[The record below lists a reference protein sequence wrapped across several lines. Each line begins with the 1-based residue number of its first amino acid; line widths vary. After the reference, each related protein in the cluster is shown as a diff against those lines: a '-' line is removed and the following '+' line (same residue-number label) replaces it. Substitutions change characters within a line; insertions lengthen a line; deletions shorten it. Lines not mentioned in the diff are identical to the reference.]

1 MKMADEEN
9 SHGAAFVGAPETDE
23 PVAKRPKTGPV
34 TNCGFHPTEH
44 ESSSCISMDSEN
56 VEAVVNC
63 AQPAEKK
70 EAKPVMAVAQALA
83 AGRGGD
89 NNGLDGLGLPVSDPL
104 RPLGKKNESVVFA
117 LTHESAGMEKKT
129 LAARF
134 YFISS

>member
-9 SHGAAFVGAPETDE
+9 SHGEAFLGAPETDE

-34 TNCGFHPTEH
+34 THCGFHPTEQ
-44 ESSSCISMDSEN
+44 ESSSCISMVSES
-56 VEAVVNC
+56 VEAAVNC

-70 EAKPVMAVAQALA
+70 EAKPVMAVAQAPA

-89 NNGLDGLGLPVSDPL
+89 NNGLDGLELPVSDLL

-117 LTHESAGMEKKT
+117 LTHETHGMEKKKT
-129 LAARF
+129 WPLV
-134 YFISS
+134 FI